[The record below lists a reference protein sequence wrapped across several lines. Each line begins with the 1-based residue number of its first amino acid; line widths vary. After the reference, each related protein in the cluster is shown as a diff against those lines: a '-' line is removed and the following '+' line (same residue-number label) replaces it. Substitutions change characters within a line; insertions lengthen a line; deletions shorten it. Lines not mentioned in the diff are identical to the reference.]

1 MKFKKTKLPYYTRHV
16 LMSLLPR
23 FCFEKM
29 LPREL
34 EKIQAHDG
42 EAVMARVNYY
52 NKLSSRFELDET
64 AGNSGR
70 YRLPGN
76 PSLYYYDLKQYLRY
90 FPSSYRFDYR
100 FGDVTKVPPQPA
112 FVKSRPVAPDHSN
125 ENSVVMKLDEVRHFR
140 FVNDELTFPEKADIA
155 IFRGCGGQAHRDRF
169 IENCYR
175 MSRTDIGDVRKDA
188 RHSPVYKPF
197 MSVSDQLR
205 NKFII
210 SVEGM
215 DVATNLKWIMSSNS
229 LCFMIRPRYETWFME
244 GALVPD
250 HHFVLLRDDYADLPE
265 KIDHYIRH
273 PEEALYIIENARK
286 HALQFM
292 DLEREKLVSFLVL
305 KKYFELAGQAGSQQ
319 GAILPG
325 MVAGA

>member
-23 FCFEKM
+23 FCFERL

-34 EKIQAHDG
+34 EKIQAHDA

-52 NKLSSRFELDET
+52 NKLSSRFNLDET
-64 AGNSGR
+64 AGNSYQ

-76 PSLYYYDLKQYLRY
+76 PSLYYYDFKQYLHY
-90 FPSSYRFDYR
+90 FPSIYRFDYR

-112 FVKSRPVAPDHSN
+112 FVKSRPVAPDQSN
-125 ENSVVMKLDEVRHFR
+125 ENSVLMKLDELRHFR

-155 IFRGCGGQAHRDRF
+155 VFRGGGGQANRDNF
-169 IENCYR
+169 IENCHR
-175 MSRTDIGDVRKDA
+175 MSRTDIGDVRKEV
-188 RHSPVYKPF
+188 RHSSIYKPF

-205 NKFII
+205 HKFII
-210 SVEGM
+210 SIEGF

-229 LCFMIRPRYETWFME
+229 LCMMIRPRYETWFME
-244 GALVPD
+244 GTLVPD

-265 KIDHYIRH
+265 KIDHYLRH
-273 PEEALYIIENARK
+273 PDEALFIIENARK
-286 HALQFM
+286 HVLQFK
-292 DLEREKLVSFLVL
+292 DPEREKLVSLLVL
-305 KKYFELAGQAGSQQ
+305 KKYFELSGQAGNHQ
-319 GAILPG
+319 GGILPDV
-325 MVAGA
+325 VAGA